1 MTLMTMTFSQVAAA
15 MGISKQALHQRLQ
28 RGTLPSNFPKP
39 CICTPG
45 GEKRQGKRIYRRN
58 DIEDWCV
65 WYEQQN
71 KQKEQQRQREEEQRK
86 LEKKRKEEQK
96 RIEKEKREE
105 QRKQRKLC
113 GMTSEE
119 KKRYSREAYRLK
131 RQAGVCV
138 GCGVRD
144 ATPGQAYCPACRI
157 KNAVYQ
163 AARYKARRAA
173 RG

>member
-65 WYEQQN
+65 WYEQQ
-71 KQKEQQRQREEEQRK
+71 RQREEEQRK
-86 LEKKRKEEQK
+86 LDKA
-96 RIEKEKREE
+96 KREE

-119 KKRYSREAYRLK
+119 KKRYSREAYMLK